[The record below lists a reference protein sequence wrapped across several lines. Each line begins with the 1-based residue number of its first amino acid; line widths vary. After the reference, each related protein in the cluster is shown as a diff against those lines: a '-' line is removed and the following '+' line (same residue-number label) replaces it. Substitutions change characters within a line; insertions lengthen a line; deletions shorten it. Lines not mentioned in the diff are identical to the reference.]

1 MGSLRYRRMS
11 LSSLCRS
18 HPRRADVPVA
28 GGKAQ
33 TALSGLQVGG
43 RGYSPPPLASLH
55 GCSRLAAMP
64 DCDQEDFP
72 QAADLCYRMRPCRQ
86 RAWSGSGPPP
96 GRRGGK
102 PANDGT
108 VRTSSLNRSCDA
120 NADRAVAGGS
130 EPRGAG
136 TEPWPRVH
144 RNLARP
150 RTWPSPGRAFAA
162 TGEARSRSRRS

>member
-55 GCSRLAAMP
+55 GCSRLDAAP
-64 DCDQEDFP
+64 DGEPPVLILGFWD
-72 QAADLCYRMRPCRQ
+72 AAV
-86 RAWSGSGPPP
+86 WGGSGGGGCCFAQP
-96 GRRGGK
+96 GGRGG
-102 PANDGT
+102 G
-108 VRTSSLNRSCDA
+108 
-120 NADRAVAGGS
+120 VAK
-130 EPRGAG
+130 A
-136 TEPWPRVH
+136 RV
-144 RNLARP
+144 
-150 RTWPSPGRAFAA
+150 
-162 TGEARSRSRRS
+162 SRSPVQEENTT